1 MYLVARFNVE
11 NITLANYLDK
21 KLLLLAEVFL

>member
-1 MYLVARFNVE
+1 MYLVARFNAE

-21 KLLLLAEVFL
+21 KLLLLAEIFL